1 MRALLSFLV
10 FMLVC
15 TSSFAGSKAS
25 GEALFDAEEVKQFA
39 KQVEYF
45 AAEKGARAFIIA
57 RAGRPEKD
65 MPRGIT
71 FTHAAIA
78 VYSDIQLQDG
88 EVLQG
93 YAIHNLYQNG
103 KRPNRSDLVTDYPVD
118 FFWGA
123 QALKAGILI
132 PTPDLQQKLIEL
144 IASGDAKALHN
155 PKYSVIA
162 NPFNS
167 KFQNCTE
174 YTLDVVNSAIY
185 NTLDIQQLKL
195 NANAHFTPQRVHTSR
210 FKLAL
215 GAMFMNEVS
224 TSDHKGSIYTTTFT
238 SIGHYLRRNGL
249 VQDFVV
255 IEDDREPIYL

>member
-1 MRALLSFLV
+1 MRAILSLLIL
-10 FMLVC
+10 MLIC

-25 GEALFDAEEVKQFA
+25 GKALFEAEEVKSFA

-71 FTHAAIA
+71 FTHVAIA
-78 VYSDIQLQDG
+78 VYSDIHLQDG
-88 EVLQG
+88 EVVQG
-93 YAIHNLYQNG
+93 YAIHNLYQNA

-132 PTPDLQQKLIEL
+132 PTADLQQKLIEL

-162 NPFNS
+162 NPFNT

-185 NTLDIQQLKL
+185 DTLDMQKLKV
-195 NANAHFTPQRVHTSR
+195 NAKAHFAPQRVHTSR

-224 TSDHKGSIYTTTFT
+224 TADHKGKIYTTTFT

-249 VQDFVV
+249 AQDFVV
-255 IEDDREPIYL
+255 FEDEQELITL

>member
-1 MRALLSFLV
+1 MRV
-10 FMLVC
+10 LVC
-15 TSSFAGSKAS
+15 LLIYLTVCASSFAGSKAAS
-25 GEALFDAEEVKQFA
+25 ESLFSADEVKRFA

-45 AAEKGARAFIIA
+45 AADKGARAFIIA

-65 MPRGIT
+65 MPKGIA

-88 EVLQG
+88 EVVQG
-93 YAIHNLYQNG
+93 YAIHNLYQNA

-144 IASGDAKALHN
+144 IASGDAEVLHN
-155 PKYSVIA
+155 PRYSVIA
-162 NPFNS
+162 NPFNN

-185 NTLDIQQLKL
+185 DTLDMQKLKV
-195 NANAHFTPQRVHTSR
+195 NTKAHFKPQRVHASR

-215 GAMFMNEVS
+215 GSMFMNEVS
-224 TSDHKGSIYTTTFT
+224 TSDHKGRIYTTTFT

-249 VQDFVV
+249 AQDFVV
-255 IEDDREPIYL
+255 IEDERELKYL

>member
-1 MRALLSFLV
+1 MRILFGLLACLV
-10 FMLVC
+10 IS

-25 GEALFDAEEVKQFA
+25 GEARFEAEEVKRFA

-65 MPRGIT
+65 LPRGIN

-88 EVLQG
+88 EVVQG
-93 YAIHNLYQNG
+93 YAIHNLYQNS

-185 NTLDIQQLKL
+185 DTLDLQKLKI
-195 NANAHFTPQRVHTSR
+195 NAKAHFKPQRVHTSR

-224 TSDHKGSIYTTTFT
+224 TSDHKGRIYTTTFT

-249 VQDFVV
+249 AQDFVV
-255 IEDDREPIYL
+255 IEDERELIYL